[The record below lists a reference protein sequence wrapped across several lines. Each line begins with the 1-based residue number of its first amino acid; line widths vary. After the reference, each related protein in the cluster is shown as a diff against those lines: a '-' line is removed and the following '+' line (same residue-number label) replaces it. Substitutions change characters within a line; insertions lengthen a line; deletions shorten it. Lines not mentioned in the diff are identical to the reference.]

1 MYYGIICTIKR
12 FIYHKNNVHKTT
24 TFNYLS
30 NELTFTFQ
38 FLL

>member
-24 TFNYLS
+24 FNYLS
-30 NELTFTFQ
+30 NEPTFTFQ